1 MRIQSRGSGFA
12 LCVLICIALA
22 GRARTDGRS
31 AAQGVEVTLR
41 GSMVCNGACIPDP
54 KADDHVMVVFAID
67 GTPEIRAEVD
77 RIIKEFYPDRGLDGD
92 AAQRL
97 MDEFSARLK
106 FYLAPDSP
114 ALSGAR
120 NTGKN
125 HYCQPAVASAVTGV
139 ITEKDGKKWI

>member
-1 MRIQSRGSGFA
+1 
-12 LCVLICIALA
+12 
-22 GRARTDGRS
+22 
-31 AAQGVEVTLR
+31 
-41 GSMVCNGACIPDP
+41 MVCNGACIPDP

-139 ITEKDGKKWI
+139 ITEKDGKKWITPAKVAS